1 MVVAQGLFF
10 CQGGSCIR
18 ASLFFCAEVI
28 MYKKEMR
35 NFEDVYDKYTRF
47 LFYRELDGDVNTPLS
62 IICKYEQKPYLFLL
76 ESADLHKKLSRYTYF
91 GFYIN
96 SIYIFRNNHLEI
108 LSNTGK
114 LLNIDEKPFDFLKS
128 TFDEKVYYNKSL
140 GDFTGGFVGFIGY
153 DMVNYTGI
161 LRKPILHTEKIL
173 PTMAFMEVEDYYIYD
188 NHKGKLFA
196 AVSIKKSGN
205 INKDICEGERRLEM
219 LEGAIKTT
227 EVEQKNNISFEL
239 GTINKT
245 FDKEAYEE
253 KVRALQEEIIKGEC
267 IQVVLSNKYE
277 VNATINP
284 LDFYRV
290 LRRVN
295 PSAYMFFLK
304 YKDFTITGSSPETH
318 LKIKG
323 KKAILKPIA
332 GTYPKNEA
340 ISKIKEKI
348 LKDEKELAEHLML
361 LDLARN
367 DLSVF
372 CRPETVKVIKSFKVE
387 DYSHVVHIVSEVHGL
402 IKKHVSP
409 LDVFFATFPAGTVSG
424 APKVRAI
431 ELIDEIEALPRGFYA
446 GCVGYFSFNGNLDTA
461 ILIRSALIDKKS
473 ITLRAGA
480 GIVYDSNPE
489 KEYYEVENKLKALIT
504 TLQQLKDKNGVSNVS
519 IN

>member
-1 MVVAQGLFF
+1 
-10 CQGGSCIR
+10 
-18 ASLFFCAEVI
+18 
-28 MYKKEMR
+28 MYENEIKS
-35 NFEDVYDKYTRF
+35 FESMYDKYSRF
-47 LFYRELDGDVNTPLS
+47 VFYKELEGDVNTPLS
-62 IICKYEQKPYLFLL
+62 IICKYEHRPYLFLL
-76 ESADLHKKLSRYTYF
+76 ESANLHKKLSRYTYF
-91 GFYIN
+91 GFHIN
-96 SIYIFRNNHLEI
+96 SVYLFRKDYLEI
-108 LSNTGK
+108 LNSSGET
-114 LLNIDEKPFDFLKS
+114 LTIDEKPFDFLKS
-128 TFDEKVYYNKSL
+128 TFNEKVCYNKSL
-140 GDFTGGFVGFIGY
+140 GDFAGGFVGFIGY

-161 LRKPILHTEKIL
+161 LRKPILHTEKKY
-173 PTMAFMEVEDYYIYD
+173 PVMGFMEIEDYYIYD

-196 AVSIKKSGN
+196 ASSIKKSGD
-205 INKDICEGERRLEM
+205 IKKDFCERGKRLAM
-219 LEGAIKTT
+219 LEDAIRASN
-227 EVEQKNNISFEL
+227 VDQKNNISFEL
-239 GTINKT
+239 GSINKT
-245 FDKEAYEE
+245 FDKEAFEE
-253 KVRALQEEIIKGEC
+253 KVRALKEEIIKGEC

-277 VNATINP
+277 IDASINP
-284 LDFYRV
+284 LDFYRI

-304 YKDFTITGSSPETH
+304 YNDFIITGSSPETH

-332 GTYPKNEA
+332 GTYPKKESLNM
-340 ISKIKEKI
+340 IKEKI
-348 LKDEKELAEHLML
+348 LKDEKELSEHLML

-372 CRPETVKVIKSFKVE
+372 CRPETVKVTKSFKVE

-402 IKKHVSP
+402 IKKHISP

-446 GCVGYFSFNGNLDTA
+446 GCAGYFSFNGNLDTA
-461 ILIRSALIDKKS
+461 ILIRSALIDSKK

-489 KEYYEVENKLKALIT
+489 KEYLEVENKLKALIT
-504 TLQQLKDKNGVSNVS
+504 TLGQLKDKNGATNVS

>member
-1 MVVAQGLFF
+1 
-10 CQGGSCIR
+10 
-18 ASLFFCAEVI
+18 
-28 MYKKEMR
+28 
-35 NFEDVYDKYTRF
+35 
-47 LFYRELDGDVNTPLS
+47 
-62 IICKYEQKPYLFLL
+62 
-76 ESADLHKKLSRYTYF
+76 
-91 GFYIN
+91 
-96 SIYIFRNNHLEI
+96 
-108 LSNTGK
+108 
-114 LLNIDEKPFDFLKS
+114 
-128 TFDEKVYYNKSL
+128 
-140 GDFTGGFVGFIGY
+140 
-153 DMVNYTGI
+153 
-161 LRKPILHTEKIL
+161 
-173 PTMAFMEVEDYYIYD
+173 MAFMEVEDYYIYD
-188 NHKGKLFA
+188 NHKGKLYA
-196 AVSIKKSGN
+196 AISIKKSGN
-205 INKDICEGERRLEM
+205 IVKDFSEVTRRLEM
-219 LEGAIKTT
+219 LEEAIRTKG
-227 EVEQKNNISFEL
+227 VEEKNEITFEL
-239 GTINKT
+239 GPINKT

-253 KVRALQEEIIKGEC
+253 KVRALQKEIIKGES

-277 VNATINP
+277 INATINP

-372 CRPETVKVIKSFKVE
+372 CRPESVKVIKSFNVE

-402 IKKHVSP
+402 IKNHVSP

-446 GCVGYFSFNGNLDTA
+446 GCAGYFSFNGNLDTA
-461 ILIRSALIDKKS
+461 ILIRSALINSKS

-480 GIVYDSNPE
+480 GIVYESSPE
-489 KEYYEVENKLKALIT
+489 KEYFEVENKLKALIT
-504 TLQQLKDKNGVSNVS
+504 TLQQLKDKNGAINVS

>member
-1 MVVAQGLFF
+1 MD
-10 CQGGSCIR
+10 
-18 ASLFFCAEVI
+18 
-28 MYKKEMR
+28 KKELR
-35 NFEDVYDKYTRF
+35 NFEDIYDKYSRF
-47 LFYRELDGDVNTPLS
+47 VFYRELEGDVNTPLS

-161 LRKPILHTEKIL
+161 LRKPILHTEKTL
-173 PTMAFMEVEDYYIYD
+173 PVMAFMEVEDYYIYD
-188 NHKGKLFA
+188 NHKGKLYA
-196 AVSIKKSGN
+196 AISIKKSGN
-205 INKDICEGERRLEM
+205 INKDFCEGERRLEM

-245 FDKEAYEE
+245 FDKDAYEE

-424 APKVRAI
+424 APKIRSMEI
-431 ELIDEIEALPRGFYA
+431 IDELEQIPRGPYA
-446 GCVGYFSFNGNLDTA
+446 GAVGYFSLNGNANFA
-461 ILIRSALIDKKS
+461 ITIR
-473 ITLRAGA
+473 TLVCEGKNAKIQAGA
-480 GIVYDSNPE
+480 GIVHDSVPENEYFECENKALALFKSMEMAGEPYDSN
-489 KEYYEVENKLKALIT
+489 NR
-504 TLQQLKDKNGVSNVS
+504 
-519 IN
+519 

>member
-1 MVVAQGLFF
+1 MD
-10 CQGGSCIR
+10 
-18 ASLFFCAEVI
+18 
-28 MYKKEMR
+28 KKELR
-35 NFEDVYDKYTRF
+35 NFEDIYDKYSRF
-47 LFYRELDGDVNTPLS
+47 VFYRELEGDVNTPLS
-62 IICKYEQKPYLFLL
+62 IICKYEQRPYLFLL
-76 ESADLHKKLSRYTYF
+76 ESANLHKKLSRYTYF
-91 GFYIN
+91 GFHVN
-96 SIYIFRNNHLEI
+96 SIYIFRNNHLEV

-114 LLNIDEKPFDFLKS
+114 LLNIEEEPFEFLKS
-128 TFDEKVYYNKSL
+128 TFNEKVYYNKSL

-161 LRKPILHTEKIL
+161 LRKPILHTDKIL
-173 PTMAFMEVEDYYIYD
+173 PVMAFMEVEDYYIYD
-188 NHKGKLFA
+188 NHKGKLYA
-196 AVSIKKSGN
+196 AISIKKSGN
-205 INKDICEGERRLEM
+205 IVKDFPEVTRRLEM
-219 LEGAIKTT
+219 LEEAIKTKD
-227 EVEQKNNISFEL
+227 VEEKNEITFEL
-239 GTINKT
+239 GPINKA

-253 KVRALQEEIIKGEC
+253 KVRALQKEIIKGES

-277 VNATINP
+277 INATINP

-372 CRPETVKVIKSFKVE
+372 CRPESVKVIKSFNVE

-446 GCVGYFSFNGNLDTA
+446 GCAGYFSFNGNLDTA
-461 ILIRSALIDKKS
+461 ILIRSAMINSKS

-480 GIVYDSNPE
+480 GIVYDSAPE
-489 KEYYEVENKLKALIT
+489 KEYFEVENKLKALIA
-504 TLQQLKDKNGVSNVS
+504 TLQQLKDKNGAINVS